1 MDKKS
6 NRLDPDFI
14 ARPAEPPNTPRA
26 LVPKAASYLQGLPAP
41 PSVPDVFD
49 EVRIKHELQ
58 KLAGTP
64 GFAKYVTLLK
74 SKFSRT
80 VERKALEQWE
90 LFYQSAKRT
99 IESHTELVRAQ
110 HDHQQVEREYEI
122 KDKQKDLASIS
133 LDAEIEEQRL
143 RLDLARASRREL
155 EEVTR
160 PQQAPT
166 GSRSRDNE
174 SALLDQWYQQSRKQI
189 MDDHR
194 LTIDEQDSLLDQLRA
209 EYNARKRSI
218 TIDIG

>member
-14 ARPAEPPNTPRA
+14 ARPAEPPNIPRS
-26 LVPKAASYLQGLPAP
+26 LVPKGASYLQGLPAP
-41 PSVPDVFD
+41 PAVPDVFD
-49 EVRIKHELQ
+49 EARIKHELQ

-74 SKFSRT
+74 TKFSRAT
-80 VERKALEQWE
+80 ERKALEQWE
-90 LFYQSAKRT
+90 LFYRSAKRT
-99 IESHTELVRAQ
+99 VESHTELVRAQ

-122 KDKQKDLASIS
+122 KNKQKDLASLT

-143 RLDLARASRREL
+143 RVDLARVSRLEL
-155 EEVTR
+155 EQATR
-160 PQQAPT
+160 QQQAPAT
-166 GSRSRDNE
+166 GYGNDNK
-174 SALLDQWYQQSRKQI
+174 SALLDQWYQQARKQI
-189 MDDHR
+189 MEDYA
-194 LTIDEQDSLLDQLRA
+194 LSLDEQDQMLEQLRA